1 MSAESGD
8 GLRGGS
14 QGFACH
20 TPATPERVWAALTD
34 AEATSG
40 YLYGLAAHST
50 WEPGAPISLD
60 YGGRVRFTGRVLC
73 VHPKERLSYVVQ
85 ADEGA
90 PPVYLTWLIRPTAA
104 GCTIR
109 LEVDEVDLADSA
121 EGAEDVWLP
130 VLAALQKQ
138 LAEP

>member
-14 QGFACH
+14 QSFACH

-60 YGGRVRFTGRVLC
+60 YDGRVRFTGRVLC

-85 ADEGA
+85 AGEGD

-109 LEVDEVDLADSA
+109 LEVDEVDLADST
-121 EGAEDVWLP
+121 EEAEDVWLP
-130 VLAALQKQ
+130 VLAALQRR